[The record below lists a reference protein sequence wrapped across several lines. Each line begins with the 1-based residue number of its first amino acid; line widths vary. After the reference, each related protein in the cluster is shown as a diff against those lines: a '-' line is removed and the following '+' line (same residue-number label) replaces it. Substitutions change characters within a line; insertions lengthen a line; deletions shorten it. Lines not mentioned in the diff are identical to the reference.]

1 LKVPVHGLGDVSL
14 LAEAVHWVMSSDP
27 AGMTDESLAEGPAN
41 DAREC
46 DEALVVLLRGICD

>member
-1 LKVPVHGLGDVSL
+1 MPVHGLGDVSL